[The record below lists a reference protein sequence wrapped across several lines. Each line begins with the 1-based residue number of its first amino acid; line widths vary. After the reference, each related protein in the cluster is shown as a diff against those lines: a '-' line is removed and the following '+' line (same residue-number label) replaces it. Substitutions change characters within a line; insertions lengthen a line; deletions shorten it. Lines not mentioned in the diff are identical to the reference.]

1 MWVSQDDIYEKDFLQ
16 KLVALYEK
24 NAESILISCG
34 VKVFDDF
41 GKKKF
46 INQLIIKF

>member
-1 MWVSQDDIYEKDFLQ
+1 MIFMKRFLQ

-41 GKKKF
+41 EKKNLS
-46 INQLIIKF
+46 IN